1 MLKSE
6 KIYITVHWTYDIT
19 YILKSIKMNDKKPK
33 MSTITDKFDIS
44 DYLVK

>member
-6 KIYITVHWTYDIT
+6 KIYIIVHWTYDIT
-19 YILKSIKMNDKKPK
+19 YFQINKMNDKEPK